1 MIQMEK
7 VNSNRKGSIWLNV
20 FRTDDGQILVTVN
33 KSFMNRDC
41 QWSWTPFLNT
51 RRGDLHDLMDLLI
64 EFHESEKS
72 IKVEGGRAPQLPPV
86 MSKKAPLPSQ

>member
-1 MIQMEK
+1 MEK
-7 VNSNRKGSIWLNV
+7 INSIRRGSIWLNA

-33 KSFMNRDC
+33 KSFMNRDG

-64 EFHESEKS
+64 EFHESEKT

-86 MSKKAPLPSQ
+86 MSKKAPSASQ

>member
-1 MIQMEK
+1 MEK
-7 VNSNRKGSIWLNV
+7 VNSIRRGSIWLNA

-33 KSFMNRDC
+33 KSFMNRDG

-51 RRGDLHDLMDLLI
+51 RRGDLHDLMDLLR

-86 MSKKAPLPSQ
+86 MKKKATSPSH